1 MKTTQFAIA
10 AVLLAVAAAW
20 AVGADKAPKML
31 SHDVYFTLKD
41 DSPKAKEALVAGCKK
56 FLSEHPGVVWFAA
69 GALVEE
75 HERDVNDRDFDV
87 ALHIVFK
94 DKASHDKY
102 QEADAHHKFIEEY
115 NENWESVRVFDS
127 WLTATAHGD
136 DEKHD
141 AHDRAAHE
149 HDAHDHSHGD
159 HDHDAHSARTPEL
172 PDPAAHFAG
181 MIEGKVVAKTDRGL
195 LVDVQKVLKT
205 WRGSKAKDPKSLV
218 GKKVHVIVHAEGRYG
233 KLVRKFIQS
242 VKEGER
248 VELDVAHRDGEVLVI
263 LELTE
268 EQRQRVAD

>member
-1 MKTTQFAIA
+1 MRSAQFAMA
-10 AVLLAVAAAW
+10 AVLLTALAAW
-20 AVGADKAPKML
+20 AVGAEKAPKML

-75 HERDVNDRDFDV
+75 HDRDVNDRDFDV

-94 DKASHDKY
+94 DKAFHDKY
-102 QEADAHHKFIEEY
+102 QDADAHHKFIEEY

-127 WLTATAHGD
+127 WLTATAHGED
-136 DEKHD
+136 Q
-141 AHDRAAHE
+141 E
-149 HDAHDHSHGD
+149 HDAHDHSHVA
-159 HDHDAHSARTPEL
+159 HDHKHADHGKSAKDLKL
-172 PDPAAHFAG
+172 PGPASHFAG

-195 LVDVQKVLKT
+195 VLQVEKVLKT

-233 KLVRKFIQS
+233 KLVRKFVQT

-248 VELDVAHRDGEVLVI
+248 IELDVAHRDGEVLVI

>member
-1 MKTTQFAIA
+1 MRTAAQIAIA
-10 AVLLAVAAAW
+10 TILLAVGSAW
-20 AVGADKAPKML
+20 AVDAEKAPKML

-75 HERDVNDRDFDV
+75 HDREVNDRSFDV

-102 QEADAHHKFIEEY
+102 QEADSHHKFIEEF

-127 WLTATAHGD
+127 WLTATAHGED
-136 DEKHD
+136 DAHKHDHD
-141 AHDRAAHE
+141 AHGHD
-149 HDAHDHSHGD
+149 HDAHDHKHV
-159 HDHDAHSARTPEL
+159 ARSIAAKTLKL
-172 PDPAAHFAG
+172 PDDAAHFAG

-195 LVDVQKVLKT
+195 LLQVEKVLKT
-205 WRGSKAKDPKSLV
+205 WRNSKAKDPKSLV
-218 GKKVHVIVHAEGRYG
+218 GKRVHIIVKSDGNYGR
-233 KLVRKFIQS
+233 LVRKFVS
-242 VKEGER
+242 TLKPGEG
-248 VELDVAHRDGEVLVI
+248 VELDVAHREGEVLVI

-268 EQRQRVAD
+268 KQRHRVAD